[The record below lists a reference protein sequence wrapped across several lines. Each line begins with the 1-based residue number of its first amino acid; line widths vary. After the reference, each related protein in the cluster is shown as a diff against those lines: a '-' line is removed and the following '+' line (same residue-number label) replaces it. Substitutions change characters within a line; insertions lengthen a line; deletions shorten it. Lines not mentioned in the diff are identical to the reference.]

1 MRITQLVPAEAGWK
15 AVFTEP
21 DGSES
26 LSRILGWAVSG
37 DDGDETEVFGVIVD
51 PAAPSQI
58 VSAVDAVP
66 PAGGEFSRYRFVAP
80 EPLVVPAPPP
90 PPPPTPAPEDAAE
103 QLAKGFLKR
112 KR

>member
-1 MRITQLVPAEAGWK
+1 VQIEQLVPAEAGWK
-15 AVFTEP
+15 AVFKEP

-26 LSRILGWAVSG
+26 VSRILGWAVASSG
-37 DDGDETEVFGVIVD
+37 DEAEMFGVIVD
-51 PAAPSQI
+51 PVAPSKI
-58 VSAVDAVP
+58 VNAVEAVS
-66 PAGGEFSRYRFVAP
+66 PAGGEFSRYRYVAP

-90 PPPPTPAPEDAAE
+90 ETPEQQDPAE

>member
-1 MRITQLVPAEAGWK
+1 VRIEQLVPAEAGWK
-15 AVFTEP
+15 AVFKEP

-26 LSRILGWAVSG
+26 VSRILGWAVARGGG
-37 DDGDETEVFGVIVD
+37 DDAEVFGVIVD
-51 PAAPSQI
+51 PVAPSRI
-58 VSAVDAVP
+58 VNAVEAVS
-66 PAGGEFSRYRFVAP
+66 PAGGEFSRYRYVAP

-90 PPPPTPAPEDAAE
+90 ATPEQQDPTE